1 MRIRSAK
8 DTSRT
13 ANWRICIYGKPGVGK
28 TTAVKYLTGKTLVLA
43 LDNSDKVLAGED
55 IDIAD
60 FNRTRPD
67 EEITDFIMDL
77 PTLSKQY
84 DNIVIDNI
92 SSFERDW
99 FIERGRATKSGIN
112 NELQDY
118 SAWTNYF
125 ARVISAIYQYP
136 VNILVTAWEKQVQ
149 ITTATGQTFN
159 QFAPNI
165 RDNVRDMFM
174 GLTDIVGRVVIKPED
189 GSRGVILEGND
200 GVFAKNRLDSRKGC
214 KVEDLFNFADSNV

>member
-84 DNIVIDNI
+84 DNLSLIHI
-92 SSFERDW
+92 
-99 FIERGRATKSGIN
+99 
-112 NELQDY
+112 
-118 SAWTNYF
+118 
-125 ARVISAIYQYP
+125 
-136 VNILVTAWEKQVQ
+136 
-149 ITTATGQTFN
+149 
-159 QFAPNI
+159 
-165 RDNVRDMFM
+165 
-174 GLTDIVGRVVIKPED
+174 
-189 GSRGVILEGND
+189 
-200 GVFAKNRLDSRKGC
+200 
-214 KVEDLFNFADSNV
+214 

>member
-8 DTSRT
+8 NTSRT

-28 TTAVKYLTGKTLVLA
+28 TTTVKYLPGKTLVLA

-60 FNRTRPD
+60 FNRTKPD
-67 EEITDFIMDL
+67 EEITSFIVDM
-77 PTLSKQY
+77 PNLSKQY

-136 VNILVTAWEKQVQ
+136 VNILVTAWEKQVP
-149 ITTATGQTFN
+149 ITTASGQTFN

-189 GSRGVILEGND
+189 DSRGVIMEGND
-200 GVFAKNRLDSRKGC
+200 GVFAKNRLDNRKGC

>member
-1 MRIRSAK
+1 MRISSAK
-8 DTSRT
+8 NISRT

-28 TTAVKYLTGKTLVLA
+28 TSTVKYLTGKTLVLA
-43 LDNSDKVLAGED
+43 LDNSDKVLAGKD

-60 FNRTRPD
+60 FNRTKPD
-67 EEITDFIMDL
+67 EEITSFIVDM
-77 PTLSKQY
+77 PNLSKQY

-136 VNILVTAWEKQVQ
+136 VNILVTAWEKQVP

-174 GLTDIVGRVVIKPED
+174 GLTDVVGRVVIKPED
-189 GSRGVILEGND
+189 GSRGVIMEGND

>member
-1 MRIRSAK
+1 MRIKSAK

-28 TTAVKYLTGKTLVLA
+28 TSTVKYLPGKTLVLA

-55 IDIAD
+55 IDVAD
-60 FNRTRPD
+60 FNRTKPD
-67 EEITDFIMDL
+67 EEITSFIVDM
-77 PTLSKQY
+77 PNLSKQY

-136 VNILVTAWEKQVQ
+136 VNILVTAWEKQVP

-189 GSRGVILEGND
+189 DSRGVIMEGND
-200 GVFAKNRLDSRKGC
+200 GVFAKNRLDNRKGC

>member
-8 DTSRT
+8 NISRT

-28 TTAVKYLTGKTLVLA
+28 TTTVKYLPGKTLVLA
-43 LDNSDKVLAGED
+43 LDNSDKVLAGKD

-60 FNRTRPD
+60 FNRTKPD
-67 EEITDFIMDL
+67 EEITSFIVDM
-77 PTLSKQY
+77 PNLSKQY

-125 ARVISAIYQYP
+125 ARVISAFYQYP
-136 VNILVTAWEKQVQ
+136 VNILVTAWEKQVP

-189 GSRGVILEGND
+189 DSRGVIMEGND
-200 GVFAKNRLDSRKGC
+200 GVFAKNRLDNRKGC

>member
-1 MRIRSAK
+1 MEVKNMK
-8 DTSRT
+8 DAQRT

-28 TTAVKYLTGKTLVLA
+28 TSAVRYLNGKTLVLA
-43 LDNSDKVLAGED
+43 LDNSAKVLAGQDVDVVEFD
-55 IDIAD
+55 
-60 FNRTRPD
+60 RVHPD
-67 EEITDFIMDL
+67 QAVTEFLRDMQVE
-77 PTLSKQY
+77 QRNY
-84 DNIVIDNI
+84 DNLVIDNI

-125 ARVISAIYQYP
+125 ARMISAIYQYP
-136 VNILVTAWEKQVQ
+136 VNILVTAWEKQVP
-149 ITTATGQTFN
+149 ITTANGQTFN

-189 GSRGVILEGND
+189 GSRGVIMEGND
-200 GVFAKNRLDSRKGC
+200 GVFAKNRLDNRKGC

>member
-136 VNILVTAWEKQVQ
+136 VNILVTAWEKQVP

-189 GSRGVILEGND
+189 SSRGVILEGND
-200 GVFAKNRLDSRKGC
+200 GVFAKNRLDQRKGC
-214 KVEDLFNFADSNV
+214 KVDELFNFQK

>member
-67 EEITDFIMDL
+67 EEITDFIVDM

-136 VNILVTAWEKQVQ
+136 VNILVTAWEKQVP

-189 GSRGVILEGND
+189 GSHGVILEGND
-200 GVFAKNRLDSRKGC
+200 GVFAKNRLDQRKGC
-214 KVEDLFNFADSNV
+214 KVEDLFNFADANV

>member
-1 MRIRSAK
+1 MEVKNMK
-8 DTSRT
+8 DAQRT

-28 TTAVKYLTGKTLVLA
+28 TSTVKYLTGKTLVLA
-43 LDNSDKVLAGED
+43 LDNSDKVLAGKD

-60 FNRTRPD
+60 FNRTKPD
-67 EEITDFIMDL
+67 EEITSFIVDM
-77 PTLSKQY
+77 PNLSKQY

-136 VNILVTAWEKQVQ
+136 VNILVTAWEKQVP
-149 ITTATGQTFN
+149 ITTASGQTFN

-189 GSRGVILEGND
+189 DSRGVIMEGND
-200 GVFAKNRLDSRKGC
+200 GVFAKNRLDNRKGC